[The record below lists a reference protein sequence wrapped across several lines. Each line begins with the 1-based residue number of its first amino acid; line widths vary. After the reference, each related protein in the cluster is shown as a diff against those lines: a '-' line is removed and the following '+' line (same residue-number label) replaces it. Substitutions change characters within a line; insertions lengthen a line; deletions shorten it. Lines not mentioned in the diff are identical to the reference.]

1 MRNTRPP
8 RHEKKISLIVL
19 PTVVTPKSKITF
31 QTFHLKKKKKAV
43 KYPKLK
49 YLGVETLWLLKMLHK
64 QVSSK

>member
-1 MRNTRPP
+1 MK
-8 RHEKKISLIVL
+8 KKISLIVL

-31 QTFHLKKKKKAV
+31 QTFHLKKKKAV